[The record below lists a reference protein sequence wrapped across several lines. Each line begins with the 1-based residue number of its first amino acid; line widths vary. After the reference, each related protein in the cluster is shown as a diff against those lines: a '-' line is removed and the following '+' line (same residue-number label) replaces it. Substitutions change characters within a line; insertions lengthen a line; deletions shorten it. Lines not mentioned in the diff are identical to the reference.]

1 MFIRDW
7 KQLAWCVFDVLAWLI
22 ALSAANGIVR
32 GELVSF
38 SEISGTNFLV
48 VAVAVAVI
56 VLLGLLLGEY
66 TNPQRVWPGSRTEDI
81 VLLSISMG
89 GATAA
94 TGLAQILKT
103 FPEIAWYVP
112 FAGGCVATLASI
124 YTRTLARWITN
135 NFGSRQTDD
144 RLIVLGAGRRAKFF
158 INSLTDSGISRENR
172 FHLVGIVDPKE
183 SRENHISR
191 IHGLRVIRGIDQ
203 LGELASRTS
212 AQSVIIA
219 TDEPLST
226 ECINVL
232 NHICEESS
240 LRLLILPPV
249 EEYSRHRG
257 AVATSQVREINI
269 ADLIGR
275 QPLHLDESKVASII
289 RGKKVLVTGAGGSIG
304 SEICRQVHRFEPAE
318 LIMLDRDEGGLHAT
332 QLSLTGSALLDGSD
346 TVLADIRDAEMLT
359 QIFTERKPD
368 VVYHAAALKHLPLLE
383 SYPAEA
389 VQTNVI
395 GTQNVLDAAAAANVS
410 TVINISTDKA
420 ANPASI
426 LGESKRAAER
436 LTAHMGKTHEGVWA
450 SVRFG
455 NVFGS
460 RGSVI
465 TTFQRQIEEG
475 GPVTVTHPDVQRYF
489 MTIPEASQLVLQAT
503 VIAESGETLV
513 LEMGKPVK
521 IAELAENLIRLHDA
535 DVEIVY
541 TGLRDGEKIS
551 EDLVD
556 DREVPKIGD
565 RHPLITEV
573 RVEPERLNSRI
584 LPCTHNHDAAR
595 RWLAEHGGAQS
606 SIAAHPTGAQS
617 LATASSKAK

>member
-7 KQLAWCVFDVLAWLI
+7 RQLAWCVFDVLAWLV

-32 GELVSF
+32 GQLASL
-38 SEISGTNFLV
+38 SQISGTNFIV

-81 VLLSISMG
+81 VLLTMNIS
-89 GATAA
+89 GAAA
-94 TGLAQILKT
+94 LIGLDQILKT
-103 FPEIAWYVP
+103 DPVIPWHAP
-112 FAGGCVATLASI
+112 FAGACAATLVAI
-124 YTRTLARWITN
+124 YTRTLARWISN
-135 NFGSRQTDD
+135 NFGSKQTAN
-144 RLIVLGAGRRAKFF
+144 RLIILGAGRRAKFF
-158 INSLTDSGISRENR
+158 INSLADSGISRENR
-172 FHLVGIVDPKE
+172 FHLVGIVDPDKGGT
-183 SRENHISR
+183 NHISR
-191 IHGLRVIRGIDQ
+191 MHGMRVVRGIDQ
-203 LGELASRTS
+203 LGEVATRTM

-249 EEYSRHRG
+249 EEYERHRG
-257 AVATSQVREINI
+257 AVAASQVREINI

-289 RGKKVLVTGAGGSIG
+289 QGKKVLVTGAGGSIG
-304 SEICRQVHRFEPAE
+304 SEICRQVHRFGPAE

-332 QLSLTGSALLDGSD
+332 QLSLKGTALLDGSD
-346 TVLADIRDAEMLT
+346 TVLADIRDAEMLK

-389 VQTNVI
+389 VQTNVM
-395 GTQNVLDAAAAANVS
+395 GTQNVLEASAAANVS

-436 LTAHMGKTHEGVWA
+436 LTAHMGQTHDGVWA

-465 TTFQRQIEEG
+465 TTFQRQIKEG
-475 GPVTVTHPDVQRYF
+475 GPVTVTHRDVQRYF

-521 IAELAENLIRLHDA
+521 IAELAKNLIKLYDA

-556 DREVPKIGD
+556 DTEDPKIGD

-573 RVEPERLNSRI
+573 RVEPEEMDPQIGS
-584 LPCTHNHDAAR
+584 CTHDHDAAR
-595 RWLAEHGGAQS
+595 RWLAEHGS
-606 SIAAHPTGAQS
+606 SSNSVVEEAGDN
-617 LATASSKAK
+617 

>member
-1 MFIRDW
+1 
-7 KQLAWCVFDVLAWLI
+7 
-22 ALSAANGIVR
+22 
-32 GELVSF
+32 
-38 SEISGTNFLV
+38 
-48 VAVAVAVI
+48 
-56 VLLGLLLGEY
+56 
-66 TNPQRVWPGSRTEDI
+66 
-81 VLLSISMG
+81 
-89 GATAA
+89 
-94 TGLAQILKT
+94 
-103 FPEIAWYVP
+103 
-112 FAGGCVATLASI
+112 
-124 YTRTLARWITN
+124 
-135 NFGSRQTDD
+135 
-144 RLIVLGAGRRAKFF
+144 
-158 INSLTDSGISRENR
+158 
-172 FHLVGIVDPKE
+172 
-183 SRENHISR
+183 
-191 IHGLRVIRGIDQ
+191 
-203 LGELASRTS
+203 
-212 AQSVIIA
+212 
-219 TDEPLST
+219 
-226 ECINVL
+226 
-232 NHICEESS
+232 
-240 LRLLILPPV
+240 
-249 EEYSRHRG
+249 
-257 AVATSQVREINI
+257 
-269 ADLIGR
+269 
-275 QPLHLDESKVASII
+275 
-289 RGKKVLVTGAGGSIG
+289 
-304 SEICRQVHRFEPAE
+304 
-318 LIMLDRDEGGLHAT
+318 
-332 QLSLTGSALLDGSD
+332 
-346 TVLADIRDAEMLT
+346 MLT

-541 TGLRDGEKIS
+541 TGLREGEKIS

-584 LPCTHNHDAAR
+584 LQCTHNHDASR
-595 RWLAEHGGAQS
+595 RWLAELGGAQS
-606 SIAAHPTGAQS
+606 SIAAYPADAQS

>member
-7 KQLAWCVFDVLAWLI
+7 RQLAWCVFDVLAWLV

-38 SEISGTNFLV
+38 SEISGTDFLV
-48 VAVAVAVI
+48 VAVAVVVI
-56 VLLGLLLGEY
+56 VLLGSLLGEY

-81 VLLSISMG
+81 VLLTISMG
-89 GATAA
+89 GAVAA

-112 FAGGCVATLASI
+112 IAGGCVATLASI
-124 YTRTLARWITN
+124 YTRTLARWITD

-172 FHLVGIVDPKE
+172 FHLVGIVDPEKDGKN
-183 SRENHISR
+183 RIGR
-191 IHGLRVIRGIDQ
+191 IHGLRVIRGVDQ
-203 LGELASRTS
+203 LGDVASRTS

-219 TDEPLST
+219 TDKPLST

-249 EEYSRHRG
+249 EEYARHRG
-257 AVATSQVREINI
+257 AVAASQVREINI

-275 QPLHLDESKVASII
+275 QPLHLDESRVASII

-304 SEICRQVHRFEPAE
+304 SEICRQVHRFGPDE

-332 QLSLTGSALLDGSD
+332 QLSLTGTALLDGSD

-436 LTAHMGKTHEGVWA
+436 LTAHMGQTHEGVWA

-541 TGLRDGEKIS
+541 TGLREGEKIS

-584 LPCTHNHDAAR
+584 LPCTYNHDAAR

-606 SIAAHPTGAQS
+606 SIAAHPAGAQS
-617 LATASSKAK
+617 LTTATSKAK

>member
-7 KQLAWCVFDVLAWLI
+7 RQLAWCVFDVLAWLV
-22 ALSAANGIVR
+22 ALSAANGIFR
-32 GELVSF
+32 GQLISISQVS
-38 SEISGTNFLV
+38 GANFIV
-48 VAVAVAVI
+48 IGVAVVVI

-81 VLLSISMG
+81 VLLTMNVS
-89 GATAA
+89 GAIAL
-94 TGLAQILKT
+94 LALDQVFKT
-103 FPEIAWYVP
+103 DPVIPWHAP
-112 FAGGCVATLASI
+112 FAGACAATLAGI
-124 YTRTLARWITN
+124 YTRTLARWISN
-135 NFGSRQTDD
+135 NFGSKQTTN
-144 RLIVLGAGRRAKFF
+144 RLIILGAGRRAKFF
-158 INSLTDSGISRENR
+158 INSLADSGISRENR
-172 FHLVGIVDPKE
+172 FHVVGIVDPDK
-183 SRENHISR
+183 SGKNNISR
-191 IHGLRVIRGIDQ
+191 MHGLRVIRGIDQ
-203 LGELASRTS
+203 LGEAASRTM

-226 ECINVL
+226 EYINVL
-232 NHICEESS
+232 NHICEEAS

-249 EEYSRHRG
+249 EEYERHRG
-257 AVATSQVREINI
+257 AIAASQVREINI

-289 RGKKVLVTGAGGSIG
+289 QGKKVLVTGAGGSIG
-304 SEICRQVHRFEPAE
+304 SEICRQVHRFGPSE
-318 LIMLDRDEGGLHAT
+318 LIMLDRDEGGLHST
-332 QLSLTGSALLDGSD
+332 QLSLTGTALLDGSD
-346 TVLADIRDAEMLT
+346 TVLADIRDAEMLK

-395 GTQNVLDAAAAANVS
+395 GTQNVLEAAAAANVS

-436 LTAHMGKTHEGVWA
+436 LTAHMGQVHDGVWA

-465 TTFQRQIEEG
+465 TTFQRQIKEG
-475 GPVTVTHPDVQRYF
+475 GPVTVTHRDVQRYF

-521 IAELAENLIRLHDA
+521 IAELAKNLIKLYDA

-556 DREVPKIGD
+556 ETEDPKIGD

-573 RVEPERLNSRI
+573 RVEPEAMDPQIGS
-584 LPCTHNHDAAR
+584 CTHDHDAAR
-595 RWLAEHGGAQS
+595 RWLAEHGS
-606 SIAAHPTGAQS
+606 
-617 LATASSKAK
+617 SSKSVVEEAGDN